1 MSPKNRLLFLVL
13 LVAIVFVSWNFLR
26 SWVADVLA
34 VGKQLVFVLDIVVLF
49 AAGIAVI
56 VVLSRQMD
64 RYAGTY
70 LGPTHVNAV
79 RVLFQVSAFSVILV
93 IALSVMGVSL
103 VNALVGAGF
112 LGIVI
117 GLAAQTALGNLF
129 SGLMLLASRP
139 FKIGDR
145 ITLVNAQ
152 YGRTAPSLPHGWLE
166 PAYTGYVKEITL
178 MHTKLM
184 TDSNSLITV
193 PNSVVAQSLI
203 LNPTHDKHT
212 LIEVQFEIPVTIP
225 PNELHKILQ
234 HKLSKSVDFRGQEER
249 FEILEV
255 SSSTCLLVVSY
266 RTERGHEREMRSHLL
281 DAMRLTL
288 VEIQGLTQKQG

>member
-1 MSPKNRLLFLVL
+1 MSFKRRLLL
-13 LVAIVFVSWNFLR
+13 LVMLVTAVLGSWNILR
-26 SWVADVLA
+26 SWVAEVLVA
-34 VGKQLVFVLDIVVLF
+34 GSQLVHVLDVAVVF

-56 VVLSRQMD
+56 IVLSRSID
-64 RYAGTY
+64 RYAGAY

-79 RVLFQVSAFSVILV
+79 RLLFQVTAFSTILL
-93 IALSVMGVSL
+93 IALSTMGVSL
-103 VNALVGAGF
+103 INVLVGAGF

-117 GLAAQTALGNLF
+117 GLAAQTTLGNLF

-139 FKIGDR
+139 FNTGDR

-152 YGRTAPSLPHGWLE
+152 YGRAVPSLSHGWLE

-184 TDSNSLITV
+184 TDANNLITI
-193 PNSVVAQSLI
+193 PNTVVAQSLI
-203 LNPTHDKHT
+203 LNPTHDKHSH
-212 LIEVQFEIPVTIP
+212 IELQFEIPITIP
-225 PNELHKILQ
+225 PKELHKIMQ
-234 HKLSKSVDFRGQEER
+234 HQLSKIVDFSGEEER

-266 RTERGHEREMRSHLL
+266 RTERRHEREMRSHLL
-281 DAMRLTL
+281 EAMRLAL
-288 VEIQGLTQKQG
+288 VEIQGMTQKRG